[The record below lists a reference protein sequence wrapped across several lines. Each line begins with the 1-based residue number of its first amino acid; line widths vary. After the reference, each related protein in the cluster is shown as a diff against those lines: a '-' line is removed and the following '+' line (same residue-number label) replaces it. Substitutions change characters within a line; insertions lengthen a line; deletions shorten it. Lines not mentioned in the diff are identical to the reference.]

1 MTRSQKILRILKW
14 TAAGVLGIGLV
25 ICLGCCTLGAAGFA
39 SAGIVGGSLAASIQ
53 GAVGGAGTVFAALQ
67 SAGAT
72 GTLVSIAYT
81 SAGVASSAAG
91 VAVASNTY

>member
-1 MTRSQKILRILKW
+1 MTRSQKRLRILKW
-14 TAAGVLGIGLV
+14 IAAGILGIGLV

-39 SAGIVGGSLAASIQ
+39 SSGIVGGSLAASIQ

-72 GTLVSIAYT
+72 GTLLTIAYT
-81 SAGVASSAAG
+81 SAGVAGAA
-91 VAVASNTY
+91 AATAAATH